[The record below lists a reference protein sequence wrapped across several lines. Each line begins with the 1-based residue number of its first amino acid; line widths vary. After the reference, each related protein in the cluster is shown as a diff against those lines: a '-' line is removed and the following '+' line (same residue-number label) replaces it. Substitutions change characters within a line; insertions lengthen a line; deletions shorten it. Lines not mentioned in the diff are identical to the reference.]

1 MDHDRDLGLYVFGVS
16 VRHLFKFNQRRLW
29 VIARNSSPVW
39 RGRFLTTFVLTAT
52 IIFVSGCATPSVLIS
67 ADDSIFAQAQQRLER
82 TVALVEE
89 TKAPFAERVLF
100 VQAEGFYRYRYE
112 PPTRSGAAY
121 LAEAAASITDFP
133 AFQSLAGSLSLLD
146 LRLRAPDSAIQLW
159 ETLLTRYPQT
169 TLRPLALYR
178 LGWAYRNASA
188 EGLPRKS
195 PDQAF
200 DDVIKEQVG
209 TPIALIA
216 SEAKNVPWKSKSTAA
231 SRSLLPGL
239 GQIYVGETKN
249 GVIRLS
255 IAAAAAIAV
264 AVPILIAANRDRES
278 TWSKDWPLL
287 ATGLGGLIVLSF
299 DYTSSYEDAMRG
311 VVQWNERAEAAFN
324 NSHPEAL

>member
-1 MDHDRDLGLYVFGVS
+1 MDHDRNLGLCVFGVS
-16 VRHLFKFNQRRLW
+16 VRDLFKLNSNDVW
-29 VIARNSSPVW
+29 AIARKSTLIW
-39 RGRFLTTFVLTAT
+39 RYFAMPTFIAT
-52 IIFVSGCATPSVLIS
+52 SAFVSGCASPSVLIS
-67 ADDSIFAQAQQRLER
+67 ADDSTFSQTQRRLER
-82 TVALVEE
+82 AVALVEG
-89 TKAPFAERVLF
+89 TKAPVEERILF
-100 VQAEGFYRYRYE
+100 LQAEGFYRYRYE

-121 LAEAAASITDFP
+121 FAEAAASITDFP

-188 EGLPRKS
+188 AGLPRES

-200 DDVIKEQVG
+200 DEVINGQTG
-209 TPIALIA
+209 TPIALMA
-216 SEAKNVPWKSKSTAA
+216 AEAKNVPWKSKSTAA

-249 GVIRLS
+249 GIIRLS

-311 VVQWNERAEAAFN
+311 VVQWNERAEATFN
-324 NSHPEAL
+324 NSHPEAP